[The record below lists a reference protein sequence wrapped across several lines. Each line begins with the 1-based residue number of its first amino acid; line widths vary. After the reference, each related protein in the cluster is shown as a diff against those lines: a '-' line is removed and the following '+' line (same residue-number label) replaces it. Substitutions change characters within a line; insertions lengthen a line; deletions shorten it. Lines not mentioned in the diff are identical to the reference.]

1 MLLLPLLLAALASP
15 APPDSGE
22 IYLGR
27 RNQLEVRIP
36 RFEAEIVLD
45 GVLSDSVWRRAALL
59 TGFSQFTPNDGM
71 PAVDSTEVLVWYGPN
86 AIYFGIRAYEP
97 HGSVHATLAD
107 RDRIFADDNIQI
119 LLGTFNDGRQ
129 ATVFVV
135 NPLGVQADG
144 TLVETGRATGGGMGG
159 GIVGAREPTD
169 LSPDFVFQSNGRLT
183 PYGYEV
189 EVRIPFKSLRYQ
201 PAREQAWSLNIIRQ
215 VQHSGFEDTWT
226 PARRASASF
235 LGQSGTLTG
244 LHDLHRGLVLDLN
257 PELTARLDGSP
268 GTGGAWDYEAGN
280 PDIGGNLRWGVTNNL
295 TLNGTA
301 NPDFSQVESDA
312 GQFMFDPRQA
322 LFFPEKRPF
331 FLDGIEQFNTPN
343 NLVYTRRVV
352 QPVAAVKLTGKAVG
366 TDIGY
371 LGAVDDREV
380 SRNGLEH
387 PLFNIL
393 RIQRDIGAGSR
404 AGLVYTDRIDG
415 DDYNRVLG
423 VDGRLVF
430 GRIYS
435 AQIQVAG
442 SRTRTAGTTADAPL
456 WMARFIRS
464 GRTFGMRYY
473 FFGVD
478 DDFRAQSGFLGR
490 VGVARVNLTHSLTGR
505 GRAGALLEQITGD
518 VQLDGTWKYEDFIHG
533 REAQDKKLHFNGNA
547 LLRGGWNVGASV
559 LIETFGYDPD
569 IYTGY
574 ALEAP
579 APGGGLDTIPFT
591 GTPRIPNLDWVVS
604 FGTPSFKHFSA
615 SAFALVGND
624 ENFFE
629 WASGR
634 IIILNAGINW
644 RPTDQ
649 LRVNFNYQHQ
659 QVNRRTDGSRVDVQ
673 KLPRVKLEYQ
683 LSRPLFIRFVGEYF
697 SQQTDSLR
705 DDSRTGY
712 PILIFNP
719 GAGDYVR
726 TTPADRSRFRG
737 DLLVAFRPTPGTVLF
752 AGYGSTLQEP
762 NPFNQ
767 ARLRRTSD
775 GFFIKMSYLFRV

>member
-1 MLLLPLLLAALASP
+1 MLLLPLLLAALTPS

-36 RFEAEIVLD
+36 RFESEIVLD

-59 TGFSQFTPNDGM
+59 TGFSQFTPNDGI
-71 PAVDSTEVLVWYGPN
+71 PAVDSTEVRVWYGPS

-257 PELTARLDGSP
+257 PELTARLDGTP
-268 GTGGAWDYEAGN
+268 GTGGGWDYEAGN
-280 PDIGGNLRWGVTNNL
+280 PEIGGNLRWGVTNNL

-393 RIQRDIGAGSR
+393 R
-404 AGLVYTDRIDG
+404 
-415 DDYNRVLG
+415 
-423 VDGRLVF
+423 
-430 GRIYS
+430 
-435 AQIQVAG
+435 
-442 SRTRTAGTTADAPL
+442 
-456 WMARFIRS
+456 
-464 GRTFGMRYY
+464 
-473 FFGVD
+473 
-478 DDFRAQSGFLGR
+478 
-490 VGVARVNLTHSLTGR
+490 
-505 GRAGALLEQITGD
+505 
-518 VQLDGTWKYEDFIHG
+518 
-533 REAQDKKLHFNGNA
+533 
-547 LLRGGWNVGASV
+547 
-559 LIETFGYDPD
+559 
-569 IYTGY
+569 
-574 ALEAP
+574 
-579 APGGGLDTIPFT
+579 
-591 GTPRIPNLDWVVS
+591 
-604 FGTPSFKHFSA
+604 
-615 SAFALVGND
+615 
-624 ENFFE
+624 
-629 WASGR
+629 
-634 IIILNAGINW
+634 
-644 RPTDQ
+644 
-649 LRVNFNYQHQ
+649 
-659 QVNRRTDGSRVDVQ
+659 
-673 KLPRVKLEYQ
+673 
-683 LSRPLFIRFVGEYF
+683 
-697 SQQTDSLR
+697 
-705 DDSRTGY
+705 
-712 PILIFNP
+712 
-719 GAGDYVR
+719 
-726 TTPADRSRFRG
+726 
-737 DLLVAFRPTPGTVLF
+737 
-752 AGYGSTLQEP
+752 
-762 NPFNQ
+762 
-767 ARLRRTSD
+767 
-775 GFFIKMSYLFRV
+775 